1 MSTHQHSH
9 NHNHNHNHAH
19 NHDGK
24 LGLAVFI
31 NILLTIAQIIGGV
44 LSGSL
49 SLIADA
55 LHNLSDAGAIFI
67 ALMARKIAA
76 KPANKNMTYGY
87 QRAEII
93 AAFINSITLILIGLY
108 LIFEAISTYF
118 NPTEINGWLVV
129 WVAGIALVID
139 IATAI
144 LTYMSGAKDSMNIR
158 AAFIHNVSDALA
170 SVAVII
176 SGILIILYQWYIV
189 DLIATIGIS
198 IYVIYHGLLLV
209 KQSIGILMEAVP
221 EHIAVEDIKSKI
233 ESFPYVEK
241 AVDIH
246 VFQLNE
252 HKICLEGKILLSQK
266 NYPSPLSQIK
276 DMLRMNYSISHS
288 TLEILL
294 DSSEDVH
301 ECYKID

>member
-1 MSTHQHSH
+1 MSTNQHHHDKHSH
-9 NHNHNHNHAH
+9 SHSHD
-19 NHDGK
+19 HDGK
-24 LGLAVFI
+24 LGFAVFI

-67 ALMARKIAA
+67 ALIARKIAA
-76 KPANKNMTYGY
+76 KPADKNMTFGY

-93 AAFINSITLILIGLY
+93 GAFINSITLILIGIY

-118 NPTEINGWLVV
+118 NPTEIDGWFVV

-144 LTYMSGAKDSMNIR
+144 LTYMAGAKDSMNIR
-158 AAFIHNVSDALA
+158 AAFIHNVSDAFA

-209 KQSIGILMEAVP
+209 KQSISILMEAVP
-221 EHIAVEDIKSKI
+221 EHISVEKIKSDI
-233 ESFPYVEK
+233 EGLSYIDK

-252 HKICLEGKILLSQK
+252 HKICLEGKVLLSQ
-266 NYPSPLSQIK
+266 NDYQSPLVQIK
-276 DMLRMNYSISHS
+276 ELLRINFGITHS
-288 TLEILL
+288 TIEILQYSCEV
-294 DSSEDVH
+294 DIQ
-301 ECYKID
+301 CYEID